1 MDIANLP
8 QPIQRAVIPALELAE
23 IVWMKRL
30 SVTKALHP
38 IPPNQWAIYCLP
50 AIRRALDR
58 VAVGFRSA
66 VEMALYIRAQS
77 ITQAW
82 SIHRHTKTSEH

>member
-1 MDIANLP
+1 MDIANLR
-8 QPIQRAVIPALELAE
+8 QPIQRVVIPALEWAE

-58 VAVGFRSA
+58 VAVEFRLA
-66 VEMALYIRAQS
+66 VEMALCIPVQLIIPA
-77 ITQAW
+77 
-82 SIHRHTKTSEH
+82 